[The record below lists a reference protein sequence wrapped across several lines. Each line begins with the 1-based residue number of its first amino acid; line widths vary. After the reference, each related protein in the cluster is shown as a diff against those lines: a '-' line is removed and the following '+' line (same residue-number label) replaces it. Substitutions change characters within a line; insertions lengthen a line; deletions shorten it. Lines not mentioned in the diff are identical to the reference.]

1 MKKESRVILTE
12 AQHEA
17 LTIAAERSGMALATF
32 IRWCAMNQAS
42 SMGIHAE
49 QPKAD

>member
-12 AQHEA
+12 GQHEA
-17 LTIAAERSGMALATF
+17 LSLAADKHGMALATF
-32 IRWCAMNQAS
+32 LRWAGLQYAAKA
-42 SMGIHAE
+42 GIHAE

>member
-1 MKKESRVILTE
+1 MKKESRVVLTE

-17 LTIAAERSGMALATF
+17 LLLAAERVGMPLATF
-32 IRWCAMNQAS
+32 LRVSALNAAN

-49 QPKAD
+49 QPRAD